1 MTNNIAPFVP
11 LMHEAK
17 TVGVF
22 RVSRCLGKN
31 TIGQFFGEVSEIC
44 DGCAILSNV
53 RIVKQRIVLRLL
65 YCLLPLLVRR
75 PQHFLANVHRGQWQ
89 VQSDTGTSFAA
100 AK

>member
-1 MTNNIAPFVP
+1 
-11 LMHEAK
+11 MHEAE
-17 TVGVF
+17 TVGIVRSVRF
-22 RVSRCLGKN
+22 FGKN
-31 TIGQFFGEVSEIC
+31 TIGQFFLEVSEIC

>member
-1 MTNNIAPFVP
+1 
-11 LMHEAK
+11 MHEAE
-17 TVGVF
+17 TVGIF
-22 RVSRCLGKN
+22 RSVRFLAEN
-31 TIGQFFGEVSEIC
+31 TIGQFFREVSEIC

-75 PQHFLANVHRGQWQ
+75 PQHYFLANVHRGQWQ